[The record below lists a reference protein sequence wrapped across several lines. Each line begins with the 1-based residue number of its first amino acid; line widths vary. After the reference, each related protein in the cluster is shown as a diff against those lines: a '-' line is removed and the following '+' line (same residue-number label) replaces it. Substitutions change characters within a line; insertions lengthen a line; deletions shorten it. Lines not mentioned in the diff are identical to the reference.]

1 MSPALDVI
9 VKVREDEKK
18 KAVIEE
24 MHKAL
29 GLLEDAFV
37 KGLFWRRQWLGWLRV
52 LEEVFKSKMIEE
64 VKTPNLF
71 KWALR
76 FCSDDAV
83 KDVMPQHDR
92 LLEFV
97 VNVFLPKFCLNSL

>member
-1 MSPALDVI
+1 MCLQL
-9 VKVREDEKK
+9 
-18 KAVIEE
+18 
-24 MHKAL
+24 MHEAL
-29 GLLEDAFV
+29 GLLEDAIV
-37 KGLFWRRQWLGWLRV
+37 KCSKGKGFFGGDSIGYVDMALGSLLAWLRV
-52 LEEVFKSKMIEE
+52 LEEVFKSEMINE

-83 KDVMPQHDR
+83 KDVIPRHDR

-97 VNVFLPKFCLNSL
+97 VNVFLPKFTL